1 MDIHAA
7 PPLELLA
14 ALHALLETESVTL
27 AARRL
32 HVGQPA
38 MSRTLERLREA
49 LGDELLV
56 REGRKMVRTRRA
68 AELLP
73 ALGPLLA
80 SARDVFAPVSQFEPR
95 SARGVVTLALG
106 DDMQALLAG
115 ALLERLR
122 AEAPG
127 LDVRVRPLGLESAR
141 DAQRG
146 AIELAVLPDLRSQ
159 YAIPALDQLVLS
171 VQYTRRF
178 VVVSRQ
184 RRALDLAAFVASQH
198 VLVSPQGEEGG
209 YVDDALRLIGQRR
222 RVAVAVPSF
231 LAALSL
237 VQSSSLIATLPDD
250 VVRVL
255 APRLYRQPC
264 PVTTP
269 ELPMC
274 IGWAAR
280 FNQDARHRWL
290 REVVRQVVKERVG

>member
-1 MDIHAA
+1 MLEHP
-7 PPLELLA
+7 PPLELLP
-14 ALHALLETESVTL
+14 ALHALIESESVTQ
-27 AARRL
+27 AARQL

-38 MSRTLERLREA
+38 MSRTLERLRAA

-56 REGRKMVRTRRA
+56 REGRRMVRTRRA

-73 ALGPLLA
+73 ELTRLLA
-80 SARDVFAPVSQFEPR
+80 SARQVFAQSSAFNPGL
-95 SARGVVTLALG
+95 ARGVVTLALG
-106 DDMQALLAG
+106 DDMQAMLSG

-122 AEAPG
+122 GQAPG
-127 LDVRVRPLGLESAR
+127 LDVRVRPLTLQSAQ

-159 YAIPALDQLVLS
+159 YAIPTLDELVLS
-171 VQYTRRF
+171 PQYTRRF
-178 VVVSRQ
+178 VVVSRK
-184 RRALDLAAFVASQH
+184 RRALDLAAFVRSEH

-209 YVDDALRLIGQRR
+209 YVDDALRLLGQRR

-237 VQSSSLIATLPDD
+237 VQTSSLIATLPDD

-280 FNQDARHRWL
+280 FNQDERHRWL
-290 REVVRQVVKERVG
+290 REQVREVVKQRGA